1 MNNRFLV
8 LFASAIGFLI
18 SANTWSAEDQER
30 AQAAIDTRQGLLK
43 VVGHYIGPMV
53 GMARGQIDYDAD
65 LVSTNAQK
73 MGQLTAMIPDLFK
86 MNTSQSGIA
95 SDSLEG
101 IWDNTEDFVSKA
113 EIASQRAFDLAEAA
127 KDGKGAFMK
136 AFGAA
141 GGACKSCHDD
151 YRQKQ

>member
-65 LVSTNAQK
+65 LVSANAQK
-73 MGQLTAMIPDLFK
+73 MGQLTAM
-86 MNTSQSGIA
+86 Q
-95 SDSLEG
+95 
-101 IWDNTEDFVSKA
+101 A
-113 EIASQRAFDLAEAA
+113 EQR
-127 KDGKGAFMK
+127 
-136 AFGAA
+136 
-141 GGACKSCHDD
+141 
-151 YRQKQ
+151 

>member
-8 LFASAIGFLI
+8 LFASAIGFLS

-65 LVSTNAQK
+65 LVSANAQK
-73 MGQLTAMIPDLFK
+73 MGQLTSMIPDLFK
-86 MNTSQSGIA
+86 MNTSESGIA

-101 IWDNTEDFVSKA
+101 IWDNTEDFVNKA